1 MFTLIKKDIMAIF
14 SSWMGWGTIMS
25 FFVLMGVYVWII
37 DGNVL
42 DFGFA
47 ELSVFFDLSPWF
59 FLFLVPALSMNSL
72 SEEVDRG
79 TFQLLRSLPISTGQ
93 ILLAKT
99 VSLITIVLI
108 TLVPSLLFVYAIG
121 HLGLPKNNFDSSL
134 ILGGYLALI
143 LLNFSFIS
151 LGVLASSLTKKQPA
165 AFLLGLVF
173 NFLFWQGANELGI
186 DIIDFSIHY
195 QSMSRGLI
203 SFGDLLFFGGFTGVV
218 IGVTQIRLRQL
229 I

>member
-1 MFTLIKKDIMAIF
+1 MKAIF

-79 TFQLLRSLPISTGQ
+79 TFQLLRSLPISTWQ
-93 ILLAKT
+93 ILLAKM
-99 VSLITIVLI
+99 VSLIAIVLI

-151 LGVLASSLTKKQPA
+151 LGVFASSLTKKQPA

-173 NFLFWQGANELGI
+173 NFLFWQGANELGM

-203 SFGDLLFFGGFTGVV
+203 SFGDLLFFGGFIGVA

>member
-1 MFTLIKKDIMAIF
+1 
-14 SSWMGWGTIMS
+14 
-25 FFVLMGVYVWII
+25 
-37 DGNVL
+37 
-42 DFGFA
+42 
-47 ELSVFFDLSPWF
+47 
-59 FLFLVPALSMNSL
+59 MNSL

>member
-1 MFTLIKKDIMAIF
+1 MFALIKKDIKAIF

-59 FLFLVPALSMNSL
+59 FLFLVPSLSMNSF
-72 SEEVDRG
+72 SEELDRG
-79 TFQLLRSLPISTGQ
+79 TFQLLRSLPITTWQ
-93 ILLAKT
+93 ILLAKM
-99 VSLITIVLI
+99 VSLIAIVLI
-108 TLVPSLLFVYAIG
+108 TLVPSLLFVYSIG
-121 HLGLPKNNFDSSL
+121 LLGLPKNNFDSSL

-143 LLNFSFIS
+143 LLNFCFIS
-151 LGVLASSLTKKQPA
+151 LGVLASCLTKKQPA
-165 AFLLGLVF
+165 AFLLGLVL
-173 NFLFWQGANELGI
+173 NFLFWQGANEVGI
-186 DIIDFSIHY
+186 DMVDFSIHY
-195 QSMSRGLI
+195 HSMSRGLI
-203 SFGDLLFFGGFTGVV
+203 SFSDLLFFGGFIGLV